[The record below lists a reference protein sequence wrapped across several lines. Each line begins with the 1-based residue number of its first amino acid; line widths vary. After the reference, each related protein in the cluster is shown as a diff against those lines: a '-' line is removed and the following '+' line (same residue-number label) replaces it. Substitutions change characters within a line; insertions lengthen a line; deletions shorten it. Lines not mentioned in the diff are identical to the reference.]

1 MKQDI
6 DMNHIINAFK
16 NLPRRGQ
23 HNFVKILC
31 LALGLAI
38 SSVIIA
44 EIYFEQT
51 YDTYFPGWERTYL
64 ISEVGT
70 NHGETMEF
78 TNTSGATAQGVKQY
92 APMVEAAT
100 STHYFYDD
108 AQCKMEDQNIVS
120 ANIMMA
126 DSCFFDVFPQK
137 ILIGKAKQ
145 ILSQPLSCLIDSE
158 TAAKIG
164 GNVVGKH
171 FTLSNYPGT
180 TFTIYGV
187 FEAFPWGSSFHGT
200 QMILSRCSVPY
211 VYSYDGRDQWVGN
224 DSYRSYIRLAKGH
237 EAKELKPY
245 VNKMREDHFPLK
257 EMKNMGIELNYD
269 FTVLSDVYTQ
279 DPYVKKMGWIMGI
292 IAFVLLFT
300 SVMNYLLI
308 IVGNLV
314 GRSREMAIRKCYG
327 AESKNIHAIIFSE
340 ALVHVG
346 LAVVLAAVLVFLC
359 KGTIE
364 NFLSAPVS
372 TLVLNR
378 GSWILV
384 AICILVLLV
393 GGLLPGWLYNKIPV
407 AIAFRGYNENRN
419 RWKLGLLGVQFVIS
433 GLLFSLLYIVNG
445 QYQLMLGLN
454 PGYDYDHVAIVSVDA
469 SNRDQRNQCLAEV
482 RRMPNVKDCSSTFN
496 VPLDGYDR
504 SGNMVG
510 VPGDEKNTFNI
521 MEMSGVDDNFFKMM
535 NIPIVQGS
543 FFTERNDSCRQVII
557 DERGA
562 EKLIKTWHWKDG
574 VVGKQITC
582 TGHDNNIFT
591 ICGVSKNIRWGAV
604 ETGGDGMN
612 EFPDLYFYSA
622 KTAYYMLV
630 KFNELRDESLSEL
643 QSKVQAM
650 YPNNKVIVK
659 SYASELANQY
669 ASQLNFRNG
678 ILVAGIVTMIIALFG
693 LVGYTSDEVNR
704 RRKEIAIR
712 KVNGAK
718 VKDILRIFL
727 KDIMKIALPCIIV
740 GDLGAWLIARQWLMS
755 FSEKIT
761 MTPLLFIGVTIILL
775 VIIGLSVVINC
786 YKVANSNPVK
796 YLKDE

>member
-1 MKQDI
+1 
-6 DMNHIINAFK
+6 MNHIINAFK

-108 AQCKMEDQNIVS
+108 AQCKMEDQNIIS
-120 ANIMMA
+120 ANIRMA

-187 FEAFPWGSSFHGT
+187 FETFPWGSSFHGT

-211 VYSYDGRDQWVGN
+211 VYSYDGRAQWVGN

-279 DPYVKKMGWIMGI
+279 NPYIKKMGWIMGI

-314 GRSREMAIRKCYG
+314 GRSREMAVRKCYG

-346 LAVVLAAVLVFLC
+346 LSVVLAAGLVFLC

-393 GGLLPGWLYNKIPV
+393 GGLLPSWLYNKIPV

-419 RWKLGLLGVQFVIS
+419 RWKLGLLGIQFVIS

-454 PGYDYDHVAIVSVDA
+454 PGYDYDHVAIVSIDA
-469 SNRDQRNQCLAEV
+469 SNRDQRNQCLAEI

-591 ICGVSKNIRWGAV
+591 ICGVCRNIRWGAV

-630 KFNELRDESLSEL
+630 KFNELKDESLSEL

-659 SYASELANQY
+659 SYVSELANQY

>member
-1 MKQDI
+1 M
-6 DMNHIINAFK
+6 
-16 NLPRRGQ
+16 
-23 HNFVKILC
+23 
-31 LALGLAI
+31 LGI
-38 SSVIIA
+38 
-44 EIYFEQT
+44 
-51 YDTYFPGWERTYL
+51 
-64 ISEVGT
+64 
-70 NHGETMEF
+70 
-78 TNTSGATAQGVKQY
+78 
-92 APMVEAAT
+92 
-100 STHYFYDD
+100 
-108 AQCKMEDQNIVS
+108 
-120 ANIMMA
+120 
-126 DSCFFDVFPQK
+126 
-137 ILIGKAKQ
+137 
-145 ILSQPLSCLIDSE
+145 
-158 TAAKIG
+158 
-164 GNVVGKH
+164 
-171 FTLSNYPGT
+171 
-180 TFTIYGV
+180 
-187 FEAFPWGSSFHGT
+187 
-200 QMILSRCSVPY
+200 
-211 VYSYDGRDQWVGN
+211 
-224 DSYRSYIRLAKGH
+224 
-237 EAKELKPY
+237 
-245 VNKMREDHFPLK
+245 
-257 EMKNMGIELNYD
+257 
-269 FTVLSDVYTQ
+269 
-279 DPYVKKMGWIMGI
+279 
-292 IAFVLLFT
+292 
-300 SVMNYLLI
+300 
-308 IVGNLV
+308 
-314 GRSREMAIRKCYG
+314 
-327 AESKNIHAIIFSE
+327 
-340 ALVHVG
+340 
-346 LAVVLAAVLVFLC
+346 
-359 KGTIE
+359 
-364 NFLSAPVS
+364 
-372 TLVLNR
+372 
-378 GSWILV
+378 
-384 AICILVLLV
+384 
-393 GGLLPGWLYNKIPV
+393 
-407 AIAFRGYNENRN
+407 
-419 RWKLGLLGVQFVIS
+419 QFVIS

-454 PGYDYDHVAIVSVDA
+454 PGYDYDHVAIVSIDA
-469 SNRDQRNQCLAEV
+469 SNRDQRNQCLAEI
-482 RRMPNVKDCSSTFN
+482 RRMPNVEDCSSTFN

-582 TGHDNNIFT
+582 TGHDDGKGHNSIFT
-591 ICGVSKNIRWGAV
+591 ICGVCRNIRWGAV

-630 KFNELRDESLSEL
+630 KFKELRDESLSEL

-659 SYASELANQY
+659 SYVSELANQY

-775 VIIGLSVVINC
+775 VIIGLSVIINC

>member
-1 MKQDI
+1 
-6 DMNHIINAFK
+6 MNHIINAFK

-51 YDTYFPGWERTYL
+51 YDTYFPGWERTYQ

-100 STHYFYDD
+100 STLYFYDG

-120 ANIMMA
+120 ANIRMA

-200 QMILSRCSVPY
+200 QMILSMCSVPY
-211 VYSYDGRDQWVGN
+211 VYSYDGRGQWVGN
-224 DSYRSYIRLAKGH
+224 DSYGSYIRLAKGH
-237 EAKELKPY
+237 DAKELKPY
-245 VNKMREDHFPLK
+245 VNKMRQDHFPLK
-257 EMKNMGIELNYD
+257 EMKNMGVELNYD

-279 DPYVKKMGWIMGI
+279 DPYIKKMGWIMSI
-292 IAFVLLFT
+292 VAFVLLFT

-314 GRSREMAIRKCYG
+314 SRSREMAVRKCYG
-327 AESKNIHAIIFSE
+327 AKPKNIHAIIFSE

-384 AICILVLLV
+384 VICLLVLLI
-393 GGLLPGWLYNKIPV
+393 GGFVPGWLYNKIPV

-419 RWKLGLLGVQFVIS
+419 RWKLALLGIQFVIS
-433 GLLFSLLYIVNG
+433 GLLFSLLYIINN
-445 QYQLMLGLN
+445 QYQLMLSTN
-454 PGYDYDHVAIVSVDA
+454 PGYDYDNVAIVSVDGI
-469 SNRDQRNQCLAEV
+469 NRDQRNQCLAEIK
-482 RRMPNVKDCSSTFN
+482 RMPNVKECCSTYHI
-496 VPLDGYDR
+496 PLNGYGR
-504 SGNMVG
+504 SGNMVQK
-510 VPGDEKNTFNI
+510 PGDDTNTFNI
-521 MEMSGVDDNFFKMM
+521 IDMEGVDDNFFKMM
-535 NIPIVQGS
+535 NIPIVQGT

-574 VVGKQITC
+574 VVGKLITC
-582 TGHDNNIFT
+582 SGHDDGVNPLKLT
-591 ICGVSKNIRWGAV
+591 VCGVCRNIRWGDMSAD
-604 ETGGDGMN
+604 GDDMK
-612 EFPDLYFYSA
+612 EFPVLYFYAA

-630 KFNELRDESLSEL
+630 KFKELRDESLSEL

-659 SYASELANQY
+659 SYVSELANQY

-718 VKDILRIFL
+718 VQDILRIFL

>member
-1 MKQDI
+1 
-6 DMNHIINAFK
+6 MNHIINAFK

-314 GRSREMAIRKCYG
+314 GRSREMAVRKCYG

-469 SNRDQRNQCLAEV
+469 SNRDQRNQCLAEI

-521 MEMSGVDDNFFKMM
+521 MEMSGVDDNFFKML

-591 ICGVSKNIRWGAV
+591 ICGVCKNIRWGAV

-775 VIIGLSVVINC
+775 VIIGLSVIINC